1 MSACRESRP
10 MERKLD
16 RFLTQLRTIDK
27 ILWSYSG
34 KDIER
39 EEYPLSSFLWVEEEI
54 EEAHR
59 IWMEFMDET
68 RKEKMKVLQLNGE
81 KYPPKNTHVSGN
93 STLEKISNNSI
104 ISALMPKA

>member
-1 MSACRESRP
+1 MSACRESKP

-16 RFLTQLRTIDK
+16 RFLSQLRTIDK

-34 KDIER
+34 KEIER

-59 IWMEFMDET
+59 IWMEFMDEK
-68 RKEKMKVLQLNGE
+68 RKEKMKVLQLND
-81 KYPPKNTHVSGN
+81 KKHPPKNTHVSGN
-93 STLEKISNNSI
+93 STLEKISNNYI